1 MNRASRVFCLLLAFA
16 VVALSQTD
24 SSNSSQA
31 QFRTLTV
38 DAGAVSGTI
47 RSFQGVNGPPYPVR
61 EGLPN
66 LVKQYRDLRID
77 SVRTHDSY
85 GPTEI
90 DAVYDD
96 QGIKMLFPDDAVRRQ
111 VSEASRE
118 NSVFRDWNA
127 DPDRP
132 ESYNFGSTDKLVQAI
147 RESGA
152 EVYYRVGRSAGG
164 NLEPPKDF
172 DKYARIVA
180 HIAMH
185 YNQGWAHGFHDHIRY
200 WEIWNE
206 PEFFWS
212 GTPQQ
217 FYEMYAKVSRA
228 LKALDPSLKVGTDAN
243 AAPLNDG
250 PYREDLF
257 DYIRAHNLPFDFY
270 SWHTYAD
277 MSYDPYDAV
286 RIGQET
292 RRVLNAKGFTKI
304 ESILSEWNLS
314 ADFTKDEEPELSSMS
329 NAAFIGAVLMYLQD
343 SLVDFAH
350 FYRGDALWMGL
361 FNSDGTYRK
370 PAYVF
375 RATGLMLNTPQ
386 RLRASG
392 EDTYGF
398 ALLAGRS
405 RDSKR
410 VQILI
415 DNYQVPTNPAP
426 PVFRMMQKMKEQ
438 GIMMEMPTTFD
449 LSKLKSLPKRTDIQ
463 YHDNQGYNLTVTNL
477 PWRNKPFTV
486 ERFRL
491 TQTDDF
497 TLVEQKRSEGA
508 SISFSNPLPPPGL
521 ELIVLEVQ

>member
-1 MNRASRVFCLLLAFA
+1 MNGTVRVFCFLLALP
-16 VVALSQTD
+16 VVAFSQTG
-24 SSNSSQA
+24 SGHSSQS

-38 DAGAVSGTI
+38 DAGTVKGTI
-47 RSFQGVNGPPYPVR
+47 RSFQGVNGPPYPIR

-66 LVKQYRDLRID
+66 LVKQYRDLHID

-90 DAVYDD
+90 DAVYTDK
-96 QGIKMLFPDDAVRRQ
+96 GIKMLFQDDAVRRQ
-111 VSEASRE
+111 VSQASQQ
-118 NSVFRDWNA
+118 NSIFRDWNA
-127 DPDRP
+127 DPTKP
-132 ESYNFGSTDKLVQAI
+132 ESYNFGPSDKLVQAI

-164 NLEPPKDF
+164 NLEPPKNF
-172 DKYARIVA
+172 DKYATIVA

-185 YNQGWAHGFHDHIRY
+185 YNQGWAHGFHDQIRY

-212 GTPQQ
+212 GTPAQ
-217 FYEMYAKVSRA
+217 FYQMYAKVSLA
-228 LKALDPSLKVGTDAN
+228 LKAVDPALKIGTDAN

-257 DYIRAHNLPFDFY
+257 DYIRAHKLPFDFY

-286 RIGQET
+286 RIGQDT
-292 RRVLNAKGFTKI
+292 RRALDAKGFNKV

-329 NAAFIGAVLMYLQD
+329 NAAFVGAVLVYLQD
-343 SLVDFAH
+343 SAVDFAH
-350 FYRGDALWMGL
+350 FYRADPLWMGL
-361 FNSDGTYRK
+361 FNTDGTYRK
-370 PAYVF
+370 PAYAF

-386 RLRASG
+386 RLSASG
-392 EDTYGF
+392 ADTYGF
-398 ALLAGRS
+398 AMLAGRS
-405 RDSKR
+405 ADNKK

-415 DNYQVPTNPAP
+415 DNYQIPPDRTP
-426 PVFRMMQKMKEQ
+426 PVFRMMQKFKEQ

-449 LSKLKSLPKRTDIQ
+449 LSKLKSLPKRTGIQ
-463 YHDNQGYNLTVTNL
+463 YHDNQGYNLKVTNL
-477 PWRNKPFTV
+477 PWGNKPFSV
-486 ERFRL
+486 KRYRL
-491 TQTDDF
+491 TEADDF
-497 TLVEQKRSEGA
+497 TMVEQKKSAGA
-508 SISFSNPLPPPGL
+508 SISLSNPLPPPGL
-521 ELIVLEVQ
+521 ELIVLQVQ